1 MQQQAASAPQ
11 HPPLV
16 GSATPPTIYPPSVQS
31 SNNGFSTAG
40 IALGAIAFLFFPIVF
55 GPVGIILA
63 AVGKSKNEERATVA
77 LAVSI
82 SGTVVGIILGFAFAI

>member
-1 MQQQAASAPQ
+1 
-11 HPPLV
+11 
-16 GSATPPTIYPPSVQS
+16 
-31 SNNGFSTAG
+31 
-40 IALGAIAFLFFPIVF
+40 LGAIAFLFFPIVF

-63 AVGKSKNEERATVA
+63 AVGKSKNEERATVG